1 MIVFDTSAIIDFL
14 RGGGESRSI
23 VETTER
29 RAERIYVT
37 VISQYELLTPIYHKL
52 LREEERNV
60 RAFLRR
66 STILPLEQDSAEESS
81 KIMGELFKLGIP
93 VNALDTLI
101 AGIAVVS
108 GVDTIVT
115 KDKDF
120 ERISEIASI
129 KILLIS

>member
-1 MIVFDTSAIIDFL
+1 MFDTSAIIDFL

-23 VETTER
+23 VEATER

-37 VISQYELLTPIYHKL
+37 VISKYELLTPIYHKL

-101 AGIAVVS
+101 AGISVVS

-120 ERISEIASI
+120 ERISEIANI

>member
-23 VETTER
+23 VEATEG

-52 LREEERNV
+52 LKEEERNV

-120 ERISEIASI
+120 ERISEIANI

>member
-1 MIVFDTSAIIDFL
+1 MIVLDTSAIIDFL

-23 VETTER
+23 VEATEG

-52 LREEERNV
+52 LKEEERNV

>member
-14 RGGGESRSI
+14 RGGGESQSI
-23 VETTER
+23 VEATER

-37 VISQYELLTPIYHKL
+37 VISKYELLTPIYHKL
-52 LREEERNV
+52 LKEEERNV

-120 ERISEIASI
+120 ERISEIANI

>member
-23 VETTER
+23 VEATEG

-52 LREEERNV
+52 LKEEERNV

-101 AGIAVVS
+101 AGTAVVS

-120 ERISEIASI
+120 ERISEIANI

>member
-1 MIVFDTSAIIDFL
+1 M
-14 RGGGESRSI
+14 
-23 VETTER
+23 ETTER

-37 VISQYELLTPIYHKL
+37 VISQYELLTPIYYKL
-52 LREEERNV
+52 LREEEENV

-66 STILPLEQDSAEESS
+66 STILPLEKDSAEESS

-101 AGIAVVS
+101 AGTAVVS

-120 ERISEIASI
+120 ERISEIANI

>member
-1 MIVFDTSAIIDFL
+1 VFDTSAIIDFL

-23 VETTER
+23 VEATER

-37 VISQYELLTPIYHKL
+37 VISKYELLTPIYHKL

-60 RAFLRR
+60 RTFLRR

-101 AGIAVVS
+101 AGISVVS

-120 ERISEIASI
+120 ERISEIANI

>member
-1 MIVFDTSAIIDFL
+1 M
-14 RGGGESRSI
+14 
-23 VETTER
+23 ETTER

-52 LREEERNV
+52 LREEEENV

-66 STILPLEQDSAEESS
+66 STILPLEKDSAEEST

-101 AGIAVVS
+101 AGTAVVS

-120 ERISEIASI
+120 ERISEIANI

>member
-23 VETTER
+23 VEATEG

-52 LREEERNV
+52 LREEEENV

-66 STILPLEQDSAEESS
+66 STILPLEKDSAEEST

-101 AGIAVVS
+101 AGTAVVS
-108 GVDTIVT
+108 GVDTIVA

-120 ERISEIASI
+120 ERISEIANI

>member
-1 MIVFDTSAIIDFL
+1 MFDTSAIIDFL

-23 VETTER
+23 VEATER

-37 VISQYELLTPIYHKL
+37 VISKYELLTPIYHKL

-60 RAFLRR
+60 RTFLRR

-101 AGIAVVS
+101 AGTAVVS

-120 ERISEIASI
+120 ERISEIANI

>member
-14 RGGGESRSI
+14 RGGGESQSI
-23 VETTER
+23 VEATER

-52 LREEERNV
+52 LMEEERNV

-101 AGIAVVS
+101 AGISVVS

-120 ERISEIASI
+120 ERISEIANI

>member
-14 RGGGESRSI
+14 RGGGESQSI
-23 VETTER
+23 VEATER

-52 LREEERNV
+52 LKEEERNV

-120 ERISEIASI
+120 ERISEIANI

>member
-1 MIVFDTSAIIDFL
+1 
-14 RGGGESRSI
+14 

-52 LREEERNV
+52 LREEEENV

-66 STILPLEQDSAEESS
+66 STILPLEKDSAEES

-101 AGIAVVS
+101 AGISVVS

-120 ERISEIASI
+120 ERISEIANI

>member
-1 MIVFDTSAIIDFL
+1 MIVFDTSAVIDFV
-14 RGGGESRSI
+14 RGGGESQSI
-23 VETTER
+23 VEATER
-29 RAERIYVT
+29 SAERIYVT
-37 VISQYELLTPIYHKL
+37 IISQYELLTPIYHKL

-101 AGIAVVS
+101 AGISVVS

-120 ERISEIASI
+120 ERISEIANI

>member
-1 MIVFDTSAIIDFL
+1 MIVLDTSAIIDFL

-23 VETTER
+23 VEATEG

-52 LREEERNV
+52 LKEEERNV

-120 ERISEIASI
+120 ERISEIANI

>member
-1 MIVFDTSAIIDFL
+1 MFDTSAIIDFL

-23 VETTER
+23 VEATER

-37 VISQYELLTPIYHKL
+37 VISKYELLTPIYHKL

-60 RAFLRR
+60 RTFLRR

-101 AGIAVVS
+101 AGISVVS

-120 ERISEIASI
+120 ERISEIANI